1 METRANYLLVGL
13 FVIGLFVGS
22 VGFVIWLTDLQVD
35 RRFEEYD
42 IGFSG
47 SVAGLREGASVSYRG
62 INVGT
67 VESIAIDPNNLE
79 RILVTVQVRADTPI
93 RTDTT
98 ATLAIQGLAGGAYI
112 LLSGGTQD
120 APALE
125 PQEGQKRAVIV
136 AQASGLQELLES
148 APSVLTEANIVLKRA
163 SDLLNDSNRAE
174 VATALATLT
183 GLLANLDSA
192 AKDLPDL
199 TSRAGQA
206 LDDVGQIAQDLRPAA
221 AELPEMLRRSGDTV
235 DKVGR
240 TAESVTSLADNLNT
254 TASALP
260 EVVAQSSDTIGKIG
274 NTAESVTQLSGNLNE
289 TAELLPDLAR
299 RSGKTLDK
307 FGGTAESITQLA
319 DALGEDSK
327 RLAEQADATLASLR
341 STAATLNTTV
351 ANADDDVEATLTAI
365 RDSAENFQRLAANL
379 EGFVSENREP
389 LAEFSNQ
396 GLFEV
401 TTFFNQA
408 RELVN
413 NINRL
418 LLQVERD
425 PTSFFLGNGQ
435 QGYEPATKK

>member
-1 METRANYLLVGL
+1 MMPPLNLK
-13 FVIGLFVGS
+13 
-22 VGFVIWLTDLQVD
+22 
-35 RRFEEYD
+35 RR
-42 IGFSG
+42 
-47 SVAGLREGASVSYRG
+47 
-62 INVGT
+62 
-67 VESIAIDPNNLE
+67 
-79 RILVTVQVRADTPI
+79 I
-93 RTDTT
+93 RTGS
-98 ATLAIQGLAGGAYI
+98 LPWWRVVSLQGAIPAVSGRGWARS
-112 LLSGGTQD
+112 LSDWNLTNSRWKN
-120 APALE
+120 AARSPAFL
-125 PQEGQKRAVIV
+125 I
-136 AQASGLQELLES
+136 
-148 APSVLTEANIVLKRA
+148 
-163 SDLLNDSNRAE
+163 SD
-174 VATALATLT
+174 
-183 GLLANLDSA
+183 
-192 AKDLPDL
+192 
-199 TSRAGQA
+199 
-206 LDDVGQIAQDLRPAA
+206 
-221 AELPEMLRRSGDTV
+221 
-235 DKVGR
+235 
-240 TAESVTSLADNLNT
+240 
-254 TASALP
+254 
-260 EVVAQSSDTIGKIG
+260 SS
-274 NTAESVTQLSGNLNE
+274 
-289 TAELLPDLAR
+289 AR
-299 RSGKTLDK
+299 RSGETLDK